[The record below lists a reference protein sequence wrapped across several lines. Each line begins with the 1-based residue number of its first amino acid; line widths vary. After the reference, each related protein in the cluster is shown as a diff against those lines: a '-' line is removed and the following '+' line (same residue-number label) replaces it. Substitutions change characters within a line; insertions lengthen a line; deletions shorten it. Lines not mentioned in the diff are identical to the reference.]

1 MKHSINKIF
10 NNLIMILT
18 LITMISFFLGLAI
31 YGQNSSSSKIN
42 NLNMQKSILS
52 SLTKLNKEDVELAII
67 QLNGKSTQLHYE
79 IEKLK
84 AVYQYDYLGQYFLN
98 NSNEYLADLNELSL
112 LTSSFNQKA
121 SLYYT
126 KESEN
131 EDIKK
136 QELQKSYSYLA
147 NHINSLLLKE
157 LSYNQKKF
165 YLFEKVAI
173 LLFALLL
180 VVTIW
185 YRKRLQL
192 IYNDILF
199 LYAVENNKKGNGVFS
214 EEIDAISL
222 RMKRKPVISD
232 NPAMIDTVTDINN
245 NKGLMHSYAEKK
257 GMKDSNFTSVTV
269 FEVDNFSKSNRV
281 FSQDFTQ
288 AILKKIA
295 FTMTLHEQATDVIAR
310 TDYNQ
315 FTLVFSRASKEQ
327 LFKDME
333 IIRQSISELKFRTPE
348 KESVQITVTGGL
360 VIKPNNT
367 NLEESIRQAKEVLE
381 HAKSTGRNKI
391 SQLSDVAHK
400 HF

>member
-18 LITMISFFLGLAI
+18 LITMIRFFLGLAI

-98 NSNEYLADLNELSL
+98 NSNEYLAVLNELSL

-199 LYAVENNKKGNGVFS
+199 LYAVENNKKGYGVFS

>member
-31 YGQNSSSSKIN
+31 YGQNSYSSKIN

-98 NSNEYLADLNELSL
+98 NSNEYLADLNELIL

-199 LYAVENNKKGNGVFS
+199 LYAVENNKKGYGVFS

-222 RMKRKPVISD
+222 RMNRKPVISD

>member
-1 MKHSINKIF
+1 
-10 NNLIMILT
+10 
-18 LITMISFFLGLAI
+18 
-31 YGQNSSSSKIN
+31 
-42 NLNMQKSILS
+42 MQ
-52 SLTKLNKEDVELAII
+52 
-67 QLNGKSTQLHYE
+67 
-79 IEKLK
+79 LK
-84 AVYQYDYLGQYFLN
+84 
-98 NSNEYLADLNELSL
+98 
-112 LTSSFNQKA
+112 T
-121 SLYYT
+121 
-126 KESEN
+126 
-131 EDIKK
+131 IKK
-136 QELQKSYSYLA
+136 GME
-147 NHINSLLLKE
+147 
-157 LSYNQKKF
+157 F
-165 YLFEKVAI
+165 
-173 LLFALLL
+173 
-180 VVTIW
+180 
-185 YRKRLQL
+185 
-192 IYNDILF
+192 
-199 LYAVENNKKGNGVFS
+199 FS

>member
-1 MKHSINKIF
+1 
-10 NNLIMILT
+10 
-18 LITMISFFLGLAI
+18 
-31 YGQNSSSSKIN
+31 
-42 NLNMQKSILS
+42 
-52 SLTKLNKEDVELAII
+52 
-67 QLNGKSTQLHYE
+67 
-79 IEKLK
+79 
-84 AVYQYDYLGQYFLN
+84 
-98 NSNEYLADLNELSL
+98 
-112 LTSSFNQKA
+112 
-121 SLYYT
+121 
-126 KESEN
+126 
-131 EDIKK
+131 
-136 QELQKSYSYLA
+136 
-147 NHINSLLLKE
+147 
-157 LSYNQKKF
+157 
-165 YLFEKVAI
+165 
-173 LLFALLL
+173 
-180 VVTIW
+180 
-185 YRKRLQL
+185 
-192 IYNDILF
+192 
-199 LYAVENNKKGNGVFS
+199 
-214 EEIDAISL
+214 
-222 RMKRKPVISD
+222 
-232 NPAMIDTVTDINN
+232 
-245 NKGLMHSYAEKK
+245 
-257 GMKDSNFTSVTV
+257 MKDSNFTSVTV

>member
-1 MKHSINKIF
+1 M
-10 NNLIMILT
+10 
-18 LITMISFFLGLAI
+18 
-31 YGQNSSSSKIN
+31 
-42 NLNMQKSILS
+42 
-52 SLTKLNKEDVELAII
+52 
-67 QLNGKSTQLHYE
+67 
-79 IEKLK
+79 
-84 AVYQYDYLGQYFLN
+84 
-98 NSNEYLADLNELSL
+98 
-112 LTSSFNQKA
+112 
-121 SLYYT
+121 
-126 KESEN
+126 
-131 EDIKK
+131 
-136 QELQKSYSYLA
+136 
-147 NHINSLLLKE
+147 
-157 LSYNQKKF
+157 
-165 YLFEKVAI
+165 
-173 LLFALLL
+173 
-180 VVTIW
+180 
-185 YRKRLQL
+185 QL

-199 LYAVENNKKGNGVFS
+199 LYAVENNKKGYGVFS